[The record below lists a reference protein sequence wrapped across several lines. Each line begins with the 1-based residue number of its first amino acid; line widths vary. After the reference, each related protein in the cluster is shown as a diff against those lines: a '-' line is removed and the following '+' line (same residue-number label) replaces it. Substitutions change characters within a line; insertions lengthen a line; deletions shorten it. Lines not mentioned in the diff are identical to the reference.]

1 MSYIRQGTEGG
12 ATDVAHGPPWREE
25 GAYRQYSTDEERR
38 GAGCIGGRMRRM
50 YDTGHFAGVNA
61 SQRRGVSAM
70 NDCTVASSRPASRS
84 IGANWVTVLA

>member
-1 MSYIRQGTEGG
+1 
-12 ATDVAHGPPWREE
+12 
-25 GAYRQYSTDEERR
+25 
-38 GAGCIGGRMRRM
+38 M

-61 SQRRGVSAM
+61 SQRRGLSAM